1 MQEKGPPQRPH
12 GVLNTLCYVWS
23 EIVNHLE
30 AESLDLQSFFRLS
43 S

>member
-12 GVLNTLCYVWS
+12 GVLNTLCCVCA
-23 EIVNHLE
+23 ETINHLE